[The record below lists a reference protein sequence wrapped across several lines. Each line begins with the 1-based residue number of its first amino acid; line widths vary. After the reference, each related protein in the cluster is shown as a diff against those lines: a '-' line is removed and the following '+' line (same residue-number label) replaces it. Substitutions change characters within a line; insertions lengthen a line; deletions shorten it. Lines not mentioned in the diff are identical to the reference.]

1 MTNNIEIISENPYI
15 YIIDNYLSDDKCNH
29 FIDLV
34 KNNLEQALVSDDS
47 GGVVSKGRTGKRCW
61 VNHNNDKITEETAK
75 EISKLVNYPL
85 ENAESFQV
93 IYYDK
98 NEEYRNHCDAWQFD
112 KSKKSERCL
121 LSGGQRMVT
130 ALVYLN
136 DVEKGG
142 TTKFTKLN
150 ISVEAKKGRIL
161 VFENC
166 IKGTNIVDV
175 KTEHA
180 GMPVIEGYKYAFN
193 LWFRQQNK
201 NKKYVHNYV

>member
-1 MTNNIEIISENPYI
+1 MTSNIKIINKSPYI
-15 YIIDNYLSDDKCNH
+15 YIIDNYLSEDKCNH

-34 KNNLEQALVSDDS
+34 KNNLEPALVSDNS
-47 GGVVSKGRTGKRCW
+47 GGIISKGRTGKRCW
-61 VNHNNDKITEETAK
+61 INHKHDKITEETAN

-85 ENAESFQV
+85 ENAEAFQV

-98 NEEYRNHCDAWQFD
+98 NQEYRNHYDAWQFD
-112 KSKKSERCL
+112 KSMKSERCL
-121 LSGGQRMVT
+121 LSGGQRMIT

-142 TTKFTKLN
+142 STKFTKLN

-166 IKGTNIVDV
+166 IKGTNIVDPN
-175 KTEHA
+175 TEHA

-201 NKKYVHNYV
+201 NKKYVHNYE